1 MHYDAKM
8 KNRIKRVQGQLN
20 GILKMMEDDAHCK
33 DVVTQVSAS
42 KNALQRLIGVIVS
55 ENLVECVKT
64 AEENNKDTQALIDE
78 AVELLV
84 KSK

>member
-64 AEENNKDTQALIDE
+64 AEENNEDTQTLIDE

>member
-64 AEENNKDTQALIDE
+64 AEKNNEDTQALIDE

>member
-1 MHYDAKM
+1 MHYAAKM

-64 AEENNKDTQALIDE
+64 AEENNEDTQALIDE

>member
-1 MHYDAKM
+1 MNYDEKM

-20 GILKMMEDDAHCK
+20 GILKMMEEDADCK

-55 ENLVECVKT
+55 ENLVECVRA
-64 AEENNKDTQALIDE
+64 AEDGDEDAQALINQ

-84 KSK
+84 KTR